1 MHVDS
6 LISAMTPEVYE
17 RLRQAVETGK
27 WADGTALTE
36 VQKETSLQA
45 VLIWQARNNPDPQHM
60 TIGPDGLLVMKSKTE
75 LKREFTPEQV
85 IPTCSVS
92 DE

>member
-1 MHVDS
+1 M
-6 LISAMTPEVYE
+6 
-17 RLRQAVETGK
+17 
-27 WADGTALTE
+27 
-36 VQKETSLQA
+36 
-45 VLIWQARNNPDPQHM
+45 LIWQARNNPDPQHM
-60 TIGPDGLLVMKSKTE
+60 TIGPDGLLVMKSKAE

>member
-45 VLIWQARNNPDPQHM
+45 V
-60 TIGPDGLLVMKSKTE
+60 
-75 LKREFTPEQV
+75 
-85 IPTCSVS
+85 
-92 DE
+92 

>member
-17 RLRQAVETGK
+17 RLRRAVETGK

-60 TIGPDGLLVMKSKTE
+60 TIGPDGRLVMKSKAE
-75 LKREFTPEQV
+75 LKHQFMPEQV
-85 IPTCSVS
+85 IPSCSVP
-92 DE
+92 EV

>member
-36 VQKETSLQA
+36 V
-45 VLIWQARNNPDPQHM
+45 
-60 TIGPDGLLVMKSKTE
+60 
-75 LKREFTPEQV
+75 
-85 IPTCSVS
+85 
-92 DE
+92 